1 MNKNEAMERSMKTLT
16 IRVDDSTYNL
26 LKKAAD
32 GEKRTVSN
40 FIEYAAIRYL
50 TSELYVSDEE
60 MLEISDNTKL
70 LKDLRKGIKEAKE
83 GNYKIVS

>member
-1 MNKNEAMERSMKTLT
+1 MKTLT
-16 IRVDDSTYNL
+16 VRVDDGTYNL

-40 FIEYAAIRYL
+40 FIEYATLRYL

-60 MLEISDNTKL
+60 MEEISQNQEL
-70 LKDLRKGIKEAKE
+70 VQNLKKSMKGRL
-83 GNYKIVS
+83 